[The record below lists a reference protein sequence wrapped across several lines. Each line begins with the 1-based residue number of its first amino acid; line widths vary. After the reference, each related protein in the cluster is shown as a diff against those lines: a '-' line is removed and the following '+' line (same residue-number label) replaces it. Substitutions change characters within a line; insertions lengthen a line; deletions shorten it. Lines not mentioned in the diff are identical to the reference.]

1 MINLLKKYIIINL
14 IVIYYEY
21 FKVKNN
27 RNPEMLVTIIMIS
40 MGFHS
45 KIKYILRPLI
55 VLVSLG
61 NNITLYKS
69 FNI

>member
-21 FKVKNN
+21 FKVKSN

-45 KIKYILRPLI
+45 KIKYILRLLI